1 MGRVAD
7 SRRTLKAWRA
17 PHVVVRE
24 SDVVTAAKVVAGFRE
39 HAVASVRSNQ
49 AISQPGFAAEK
60 MMAPAPGQN
69 ATVEEILASIRQAI
83 SEDDAKRTS
92 ERTRHEARAL
102 PEKKPVAT
110 VSSVIPDRKE
120 ESEIDEVIGVDAPP
134 AAMSAEALA
143 DQQFI
148 EHAIEQA
155 LDGVR
160 AELESVRPMPRPTVN
175 MKASTVDVAVGGGG
189 VQRAVPRARITGLRR
204 DVPPPPRRALMSPKA
219 ESSVSGSFDDLA
231 KAMMGGNS
239 GKLDEVVEDLLRPM
253 LKQWLEGNL
262 PQMVERLVREEIE
275 RVSRGGR

>member
-1 MGRVAD
+1 
-7 SRRTLKAWRA
+7 
-17 PHVVVRE
+17 
-24 SDVVTAAKVVAGFRE
+24 
-39 HAVASVRSNQ
+39 
-49 AISQPGFAAEK
+49 
-60 MMAPAPGQN
+60 MAPAPGQN

-83 SEDDAKRTS
+83 SEDDAKRTN
-92 ERTRHEARAL
+92 ERVRHDARAV
-102 PEKKPVAT
+102 PEKKPVA
-110 VSSVIPDRKE
+110 SVTSVMPDRME
-120 ESEIDEVIGVDAPP
+120 TSEIEEVIGADTPSEPV
-134 AAMSAEALA
+134 SAEALA

-160 AELESVRPMPRPTVN
+160 AELESVRPLPRPSMNV
-175 MKASTVDVAVGGGG
+175 KASTVEVAVAGSG

-204 DVPPPPRRALMSPKA
+204 EVPPPQPRRALMSPKA

-231 KAMMGGNS
+231 KAMMGGNAH
-239 GKLDEVVEDLLRPM
+239 KLDEVVEELLRPM